1 MRVKLDENIGRTP
14 QRLLEE
20 HGHDVDSVYDEA
32 LSGAPDRDLWQAV
45 QREERFFIT
54 LDTDFSDVRHFAPG
68 THAGLLL
75 LRPQNRSARAT
86 ATLLRRVVDAH
97 PLPSLRGCFAVAT
110 EAHTRIRR
118 PPEPDP
124 GSGMK

>member
-14 QRLLEE
+14 QRFLEE
-20 HGHDVDSVYDEA
+20 RRHDVDSVYDEA
-32 LSGAPDRDLWQAV
+32 LSGADDPDVWRAA

-54 LDTDFSDVRHFAPG
+54 LDTDFSDVRRFAPG

-75 LRPQNRSARAT
+75 LRPQSRGTRSVAS
-86 ATLLRRVVDAH
+86 LLQRVVNAH

-124 GSGMK
+124 DNSTE